1 MGVATERVEAL
12 VEPVV
17 ASLGLD
23 LEGVEVQSMG
33 RRRQLRVLV
42 DRDGGVSLDDMA
54 DVSRRLSEALD
65 ADDVMGELPYVLEV
79 SSPGVDRPLTLPRHW
94 SRAKGHLVEVLFVD
108 GSTLTGRIS
117 QVSESSAT
125 VAPSSGEPT
134 TVTFGDVSRAVVVVE
149 FRRPDEPS
157 E

>member
-17 ASLGLD
+17 SAAGLD

-42 DRDGGVSLDDMA
+42 DRDGGISLDDVA
-54 DVSRRLSEALD
+54 DLSRALSEALD

-94 SRAKGHLVEVLFVD
+94 RRAKGHLVEVTFAD
-108 GSTLTGRIS
+108 GTTLTGR
-117 QVSESSAT
+117 VSDAGDDAVTLTAT
-125 VAPSSGEPT
+125 SGDATRVA
-134 TVTFGDVSRAVVVVE
+134 FADVSRAFVVVE

>member
-17 ASLGLD
+17 SAAGLD

-54 DVSRRLSEALD
+54 DVSRLLSQALD
-65 ADDVMGELPYVLEV
+65 SDDVMGELPYVLEV

-94 SRAKGHLVEVLFVD
+94 RRARGHLVEVVRVD
-108 GSTLTGRIS
+108 GTTLTGR
-117 QVSESSAT
+117 VTDASEDAAT
-125 VAPSSGEPT
+125 VTPASGPPT
-134 TVTFGDVSRAVVVVE
+134 ALSFGDVSRAVVVVE